1 MSKLLNCTND
11 DILDMFPRIKNLGG
25 GPFGEDADIFGDTL
39 REVVQDAPQTHD
51 LPFKQQTVNELR
63 NFLTYSDEDIE
74 RISWVVLGIDPTVD
88 VEEPPNWGSFPTLRA
103 FWSAVLHAFEND
115 PEVQMGREID
125 PSM

>member
-11 DILDMFPRIKNLGG
+11 DILELFPRIKSLGG

-39 REVVQDAPQTHD
+39 GEVVQDAPQTRD

-74 RISWVVLGIDPTVD
+74 RVSWVVLGIDPTAD
-88 VEEPPNWGSFPTLRA
+88 VEEPPNWGNFPSLRA
-103 FWSAVLHAFEND
+103 FWSAVLHAFESD
-115 PEVQMGREID
+115 SEVQAGREVD
-125 PSM
+125 PDM

>member
-1 MSKLLNCTND
+1 
-11 DILDMFPRIKNLGG
+11 MFPRIKNLGG
-25 GPFGEDADIFGDTL
+25 GSFGEDADIFGDTL